1 MGDEIKTEELSEEE
15 KEKRALEW
23 EKTVR
28 SKINS
33 YLDMYL
39 PFAKN
44 GIVGVKYT
52 YPVKDNYETGPVY
65 DETKAVGV
73 NLAIGLEFI
82 GEFDVPTKE
91 D

>member
-1 MGDEIKTEELSEEE
+1 MSDEIKIEELSEEE

-28 SKINS
+28 SKVNS

-39 PFAKN
+39 PVAKN
-44 GIVGVKYT
+44 GIVGVKYNHPIKEKTETEVT
-52 YPVKDNYETGPVY
+52 YKED
-65 DETKAVGV
+65 KAVGV
-73 NLAIGLEFI
+73 NLAIGFEFI
-82 GEFDVPTKE
+82 EEFDVPKK